1 LTYHRR
7 VALYTDGL
15 NHYIQRMQINATSS
29 VIGVNVTVG
38 MLLLGEPGF
47 SEQDFAT
54 VAAALSGDRD
64 VAFDDIEYAE
74 TPSGGA
80 VWWVPFPE
88 EKPSLVVVDL
98 TERSKSNVK
107 H

>member
-1 LTYHRR
+1 MSQHRR
-7 VALYTDGL
+7 VALYTEGL
-15 NHYIQRMQINATSS
+15 NHYILCMQINAASS
-29 VIGVNVTVG
+29 VIGVSVSVG

-54 VAAALSGDRD
+54 VATALSGDRD

-98 TERSKSNVK
+98 TERSERNVK